1 MEIIKPFRGYRPPAD
16 LAYKITSPPYD
27 VMTSDEARK
36 MVQNNNNS
44 FLRIIKPEIDFISG
58 EELLGD
64 DLHNHGKNNLTEFIK
79 KGNLI
84 QDANPSLYLYQ
95 ITMGNHTQTGIMAAV
110 SIEEYNKGLIKKHEY
125 THPEKEDDRTR
136 HIELTNANTGPV
148 FLTFKNDGKLKNVI
162 IDIVNSHPDVSFTAD
177 DATIHTL
184 WKIDHTVQVEQ
195 IVEYFKSVT
204 ALYIADGHHRA
215 ASAAR
220 VQKLREDANPNHNGD
235 EPYNYFLSVI
245 FPHDE
250 MQILNYNRVVKDLN
264 GLTEEQFFESVNANF
279 EINPFPNPQLVHR
292 NDGRN
297 VDVSPVSSLL
307 TPATA
312 NTYSMHINGKWY
324 QLEAKDQI
332 KSDDPVEGL
341 EASILQKY
349 LLTPILDI
357 DDPRTNKHIDFV
369 GGIKGMEELE
379 RRCQTD
385 CAVAFALPP
394 VSIDQLLSVADSGEI
409 MPPKSTWFEPKLR
422 SGMVVRLLD

>member
-1 MEIIKPFRGYRPPAD
+1 MAIIKPFRGYLPPAD
-16 LAYKITSPPYD
+16 LAHKISSPPYD

-36 MVQNNNNS
+36 IVQNNNDS
-44 FLRIIKPEIDFISG
+44 FLRIIKPEIDFDSG
-58 EELLGD
+58 DEPSGD
-64 DLHNHGKNNLTEFIK
+64 NLHNHGKRNLADFID

-110 SIEEYNKGLIKKHEY
+110 SIDEYNHGLIKKHEF
-125 THPEKEDDRTR
+125 TRPEKEDDRTR

-148 FLTFKNDGKLKNVI
+148 FLTFRNNGKLKNVI

-184 WKIDHTVQVEQ
+184 WKIDHHVQVEQ
-195 IVEYFKSVT
+195 IVEYFLSVS

-220 VQKLREDANPNHNGD
+220 VQKLKADANPNHNGD

-250 MQILNYNRVVKDLN
+250 MQILDYNRIIKDLN
-264 GLTEEQFFESVNANF
+264 GLTEEQLHESINENF
-279 EINPFPNPQLVHR
+279 
-292 NDGRN
+292 
-297 VDVSPVSSLL
+297 DVVPIPHPPSPI
-307 TPATA
+307 PK
-312 NTYSMHINGKWY
+312 NNYSMYLNGNWY
-324 QLEAKDQI
+324 QLEAKDNI
-332 KSDDPVEGL
+332 ISDDPVEGL

-357 DDPRTNKHIDFV
+357 DDPRTNKRIDFV
-369 GGIKGMEELE
+369 GGIRGMEELE

-394 VSIDQLLSVADSGEI
+394 VSIDQLLSVADSGQV

-422 SGMVVRLLD
+422 SGMVVRLLG